1 MPKRSCVPS
10 SLSNRALP
18 MDPFASPRPEG
29 LLPRARRALADSA
42 WTPLAAKAALYLG
55 GAALLALVGSGELRC
70 ISARPEVELGVA
82 HAATAAPS
90 SAAAPSSST
99 PPEAASAE
107 APAPQPPVA
116 EASDAGAAPDS
127 AAPPSGVTPD
137 GKVILNLA
145 TEDDLR
151 RLPGV
156 GPSRARAILAL
167 RARLKRFKRVEDLL
181 RVKGIGRRSLA
192 RLRPLVVLDG

>member
-82 HAATAAPS
+82 HAA
-90 SAAAPSSST
+90 AAAPSAT
-99 PPEAASAE
+99 AAPEAASAE